1 MNTLLLFSK
10 TLELIIRRLYLKTKK
25 QESKMQKNQKFNRNT
40 WQRFTTFQDTKAF
53 TDINL
58 IEVCI
63 GKKVPIDQVFFIS
76 FDFITDSCLRLFLAF
91 PAFYILIKCLR
102 EALKLLKTLR

>member
-10 TLELIIRRLYLKTKK
+10 TFEIIIRRLYLKTKK
-25 QESKMQKNQKFNRNT
+25 QASKMQKNQKFNRNT
-40 WQRFTTFQDTKAF
+40 WQRFNTFQDTKAF

-63 GKKVPIDQVFFIS
+63 GKKVPIGQVFFIS
-76 FDFITDSCLRLFLAF
+76 FDFITDSCLCLFLAF
-91 PAFYILIKCLR
+91 PAFYILIKRLR
-102 EALKLLKTLR
+102 EASKLLKTVR